1 MKIKILGAK
10 SSTNFSLIIKLT
22 KVPIEV
28 FEDNSFEYIDEFDL
42 DFIESPNSD
51 DGSWYHMNTD
61 IEVADPEQIY
71 EICTDLIS
79 DFISSDNTVPGKY
92 NLSAKIE
99 IPYEIADEIAYVVR
113 DNCVVDS
120 ARLFKVKEKKSKY
133 SIYHIELNDLTF
145 IYQDEFDYEFKE
157 LTEQC
162 ENKDSDDGNYR
173 TPNGYFLLSARMLA
187 MDLQYK
193 ITSKSFIKEL
203 NENYTLKDLV
213 GHTITFDVEYDI
225 PYREYEKYE
234 VAETTNKSLDQFLK
248 IYNIEIN

>member
-10 SSTNFSLIIKLT
+10 SPTNFALIIKLT

-79 DFISSDNTVPGKY
+79 DFISSDNTVPGRY
-92 NLSAKIE
+92 NLSANIKIG
-99 IPYEIADEIAYVVR
+99 YQVDDEIAHIIR
-113 DNCVVDS
+113 DKCVVDS
-120 ARLFKVKEKKSKY
+120 ARLFKIKEKKKKY
-133 SIYHIELNDLTF
+133 SIYHIDLNDISYT
-145 IYQDEFDYEFKE
+145 YTKEFDYEFKE
-157 LTEQC
+157 LEEQC
-162 ENKDSDDGNYR
+162 QNKDSDDGNYR
-173 TPNGYFLLSARMLA
+173 TPNGYSLLSPYILGMN
-187 MDLQYK
+187 LQYE
-193 ITSKSFIKEL
+193 ITSKRFMKEL
-203 NENYTLKDLV
+203 SEKYNIDDLV
-213 GHTITFDVEYDI
+213 GHTITFDAQYDI
-225 PYREYEKYE
+225 PYQEYEKYE
-234 VAETTNKSLDQFLK
+234 LAEAVNKPLDQFLK

>member
-1 MKIKILGAK
+1 MKIFANKGRAAYR
-10 SSTNFSLIIKLT
+10 SFEVKLT

-28 FEDNSFEYIDEFDL
+28 FDDNSFEYIDEFDL

-51 DGSWYHMNTD
+51 DGLWYHKNTD

-71 EICTDLIS
+71 ELCTDLIS
-79 DFISSDNTVPGKY
+79 EFILSDNTVPGKY
-92 NLSAKIE
+92 NLSANIKIS
-99 IPYEIADEIAYVVR
+99 YEIEDEIAHIIQ
-113 DNCVVDS
+113 DKCVVDS
-120 ARLFKVKEKKSKY
+120 TRLFKVKEKKSKY

-145 IYQDEFDYEFKE
+145 TYQHAFDYEFKE

-162 ENKDSDDGNYR
+162 ENKDSDNGDYH
-173 TPNGYFLLSARMLA
+173 TPNGYFLLSPSMVA

-193 ITSKSFIKEL
+193 ITSKSFMKEL
-203 NENYTLKDLV
+203 SEEHNIADLT

-225 PYREYEKYE
+225 PYKEYKEYE
-234 VAETTNKSLDQFLK
+234 VAETVDKPLKQFLK

>member
-1 MKIKILGAK
+1 MKIKILGATEP
-10 SSTNFSLIIKLT
+10 TNFALAVKLN

-28 FEDNSFEYIDEFDL
+28 FDDNSFEYIDEFDL
-42 DFIESPNSD
+42 DFMDSPNSD

-71 EICTDLIS
+71 EICTNLIE
-79 DFISSDNTVPGKY
+79 DFILSDNTVPGKY
-92 NLSAKIE
+92 NISAKIKIAYE
-99 IPYEIADEIAYVVR
+99 IDDEVAQIIPYK
-113 DNCVVDS
+113 CVVDS
-120 ARLFKVKEKKSKY
+120 ARLFKIKEKKSKY
-133 SIYHIELNDLTF
+133 SIYHIELNDISYT
-145 IYQDEFDYEFKE
+145 YTKEFDYEFKE

-162 ENKDSDDGNYR
+162 ENKDSDDGDYR
-173 TPNGYFLLSARMLA
+173 TPNGYFLLSPSMLA
-187 MDLQYK
+187 MDLQYEL
-193 ITSKSFIKEL
+193 TSKRFMKEL
-203 NENYTLKDLV
+203 SEEHNIGDLI